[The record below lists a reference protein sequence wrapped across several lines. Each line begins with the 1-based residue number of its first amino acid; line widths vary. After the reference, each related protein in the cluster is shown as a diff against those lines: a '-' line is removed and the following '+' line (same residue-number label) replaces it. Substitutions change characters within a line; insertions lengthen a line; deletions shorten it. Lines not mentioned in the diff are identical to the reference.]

1 MVAHPSRIEAG
12 HPMALELKQA
22 PKLVQQLVI
31 TPQLQQ
37 AIRLLQLTRLELVDL
52 IRQEVKENPLLEESE
67 EGKEYAE
74 AEETVTE
81 QSEAEPIPENQ
92 KTQEVKGEGEGAA
105 EFDWENYLEN
115 YNHGSYVKQS
125 SQESEERPS
134 FENFLTKRTTLS
146 DHLNWQL
153 QLSHFTDEEQKVG
166 WWIIGNLDE
175 DGYLK
180 ISLEDIG
187 SETQLPLEMVERVLR
202 RMQQF
207 DPVGVAA
214 RDLKECL
221 LVQLEQ
227 LQVRDPVAEK
237 IVAEF
242 LPLLKN
248 RNHPAIARRLGIPL
262 ERVNQA
268 AHLISKLDPKPGK
281 AYGGDV
287 IQEIVPDVYVYKV
300 EGEYVISL
308 NDEDIPRLKVNQLY
322 RSILTDGRSVLDGDR
337 KYIQEK
343 LRSALWLIR
352 SIHQRQRT
360 VYKVASS
367 IVKFQRDFLDKGIQF
382 LKPLVLRDVA
392 EDIQMHES
400 TISRVTN
407 NKYIHTPQGIYE
419 LKFFFNTGITSTQGE
434 TLASES
440 VKNLL
445 REIITKEDPRKPY
458 SDEKLVQI
466 LKEMNIHIARRT
478 ISKYREMMK
487 ILSSNERRK
496 IQ

>member
-1 MVAHPSRIEAG
+1 
-12 HPMALELKQA
+12 MALEIKQA

-52 IRQEVKENPLLEESE
+52 ISQEMKDNPLLEEAE
-67 EGKEYAE
+67 EGREYAE
-74 AEETVTE
+74 AEESVSEKGEREAPTETE
-81 QSEAEPIPENQ
+81 Q
-92 KTQEVKGEGEGAA
+92 TQEVKGQGEGAD
-105 EFDWENYLEN
+105 EFDWENYIEN
-115 YNHGSYVKQS
+115 YNLSTYYRQS
-125 SQESEERPS
+125 SSDGEERPS
-134 FENFLTKRTTLS
+134 FENFLTKRTTLV
-146 DHLNWQL
+146 DHLSWQL
-153 QLSHFTDEEQKVG
+153 QLSRFTEEEHKVG
-166 WWIIGNLDE
+166 TYIIGNLDE

-187 SETQLPLEMVERVLR
+187 SESQVPLEMVEGVLR
-202 RMQQF
+202 RIQQF

-221 LVQLEQ
+221 LIQLEQ
-227 LQVRDPVAEK
+227 MAVRDPVAEK
-237 IVAEF
+237 IVSEHLA
-242 LPLLKN
+242 LLKN
-248 RNHPAIARRLGIPL
+248 RNHPAIARRLGVTL
-262 ERVNQA
+262 DRVNQA
-268 AHLISKLDPKPGK
+268 AYLISKLDPKPGR
-281 AYGGDV
+281 AFGGEV
-287 IQEIVPDVYVYKV
+287 IQEIIPDVYVYKV
-300 EGEYVISL
+300 EGEYVIYL
-308 NDEDIPRLKVNQLY
+308 NDEDIPRLRVNSFY
-322 RSILTDGRSVLDGDR
+322 RNILTDSHSVVEGDR

-360 VYKVASS
+360 IYKVTKS
-367 IVKFQRDFLDKGIQF
+367 IIKFQREFLDKGIQF

-400 TISRVTN
+400 TISRVTH
-407 NKYIHTPQGIYE
+407 NKYVHTPQGIYE

-445 REIITKEDPRKPY
+445 REIIAKEDPRKPY

-487 ILSSNERRK
+487 ILSSNERRR

>member
-1 MVAHPSRIEAG
+1 
-12 HPMALELKQA
+12 MALEIKQT

-37 AIRLLQLTRLELVDL
+37 AIRLLQLTRLELVDM
-52 IRQEVKENPLLEESE
+52 ISQEMKENPLLEELE
-67 EGKEYAE
+67 EGREYAE
-74 AEETVTE
+74 VEEALTE
-81 QSEAEPIPENQ
+81 KSEGEALPESEQ
-92 KTQEVKGEGEGAA
+92 TREVKGEGEGTAD
-105 EFDWENYLEN
+105 FDWESYLEN
-115 YNHGSYVKQS
+115 YNHGSYYKQT

-153 QLSHFTDEEQKVG
+153 QLSHFTDVEQKIGTWV
-166 WWIIGNLDE
+166 IGNLDE

-180 ISLEDIG
+180 ISVEDI
-187 SETQLPLEMVERVLR
+187 SAETQHPLELVESVVR
-202 RMQQF
+202 RIQQF

-227 LQVRDPVAEK
+227 LMVRDPIAEK
-237 IVAEF
+237 IVSEY

-248 RNHPAIARRLGIPL
+248 RNHPAIARRLGVPL

-281 AYGGDV
+281 AYGGEV
-287 IQEIVPDVYVYKV
+287 TQEIIPDVYVYKV

-308 NDEDIPRLKVNQLY
+308 NDEDIPRLKVNAFY
-322 RSILTDGRSVLDGDR
+322 RSILTDGGSVLEGDR
-337 KYIQEK
+337 RYIQEK

-360 VYKVASS
+360 IYKVTRS

-407 NKYIHTPQGIYE
+407 NKFVHTPQGIYE

-445 REIITKEDPRKPY
+445 REIIAKEDPRKPY

-496 IQ
+496 IL

>member
-1 MVAHPSRIEAG
+1 
-12 HPMALELKQA
+12 MALEIKQA

-52 IRQEVKENPLLEESE
+52 ISQEMKDNPLLEEAE
-67 EGKEYAE
+67 EGREYAE
-74 AEETVTE
+74 AEESVSEKGEREAPTETE
-81 QSEAEPIPENQ
+81 Q
-92 KTQEVKGEGEGAA
+92 TQEVKGQGEGAD
-105 EFDWENYLEN
+105 EFDWENYIEN
-115 YNHGSYVKQS
+115 YNLSTYYRQS
-125 SQESEERPS
+125 SSDGEERPS
-134 FENFLTKRTTLS
+134 FENFLTKRTTLV
-146 DHLNWQL
+146 DHLSWQL
-153 QLSHFTDEEQKVG
+153 QLSRFTEEEHKVG
-166 WWIIGNLDE
+166 TYIIGNLDE

-187 SETQLPLEMVERVLR
+187 SESQVPLEMVEGVLR
-202 RMQQF
+202 RIQQF

-221 LVQLEQ
+221 LIQLEQ
-227 LQVRDPVAEK
+227 MAVRDPVAEK
-237 IVAEF
+237 IVSEHLA
-242 LPLLKN
+242 LLKN
-248 RNHPAIARRLGIPL
+248 RNHPAIARRLGVTL
-262 ERVNQA
+262 DRVNQA
-268 AHLISKLDPKPGK
+268 AYLISKLDPKPGR
-281 AYGGDV
+281 AFGGEV
-287 IQEIVPDVYVYKV
+287 IQEIIPDVYVYKV
-300 EGEYVISL
+300 EGEYVIYL
-308 NDEDIPRLKVNQLY
+308 NDEDIPRLRVNSFY
-322 RSILTDGRSVLDGDR
+322 RNILTDSHSVVEGDR

-360 VYKVASS
+360 IYKVTKS
-367 IVKFQRDFLDKGIQF
+367 IIKFQREFLDKGIQF

-400 TISRVTN
+400 TISRVTH
-407 NKYIHTPQGIYE
+407 NKYVHTPQGIYE

-445 REIITKEDPRKPY
+445 REIIAKEDPRKPY

-478 ISKYREMMK
+478 SGEK
-487 ILSSNERRK
+487 SNK
-496 IQ
+496 KKS